1 MTQIHQPP
9 IPPDSA
15 ELPVSLRALMQ
26 QLGQAARPPGQ
37 PQSARF
43 FDALRAICLTVEP
56 GLLGPGGRSD
66 LAGFL
71 AALSSI
77 EDRVCGGSLDDE
89 SSLDALMAVLA
100 VHGYLSNAARP
111 VLMDRLS
118 RTLASYRSEFWQQ
131 DTLDLDADR
140 PVPMN
145 EPVIDW
151 NTLGVRLMR
160 PVSDRPGQ
168 VVDAEETGW
177 EAFPAVQRQGPT
189 LH

>member
-1 MTQIHQPP
+1 MTQIHQPS
-9 IPPDSA
+9 IPPETA

-26 QLGQAARPPGQ
+26 QLGQATQ
-37 PQSARF
+37 PARF

-56 GLLGPGGRSD
+56 GLLGPGGTSE

-71 AALSSI
+71 AAMSSI
-77 EDRVCGGSLDDE
+77 EDRVRGGSLDAE
-89 SSLDALMAVLA
+89 SGLDALMGVLA
-100 VHGYLSNAARP
+100 LHGYLSNAARP

-118 RTLASYRSEFWQQ
+118 RTLASYRSEFWQE
-131 DTLDLDADR
+131 DMPDGDAER
-140 PVPMN
+140 AARRT

-160 PVSDRPGQ
+160 PASDRPGQ
-168 VVDAEETGW
+168 VGDAEETGW
-177 EAFPAVQRQGPT
+177 EAFPAVQHQGPT